1 VGEQQPVTFRFGE
14 DTEVQYLR
22 DIPALG
28 DYVSHQGALW
38 MVSSVHD
45 DALGAL
51 VTCEPRV
58 HTERPTSTREELR
71 SSGTEHSGPAAS
83 PSRSTG

>member
-1 VGEQQPVTFRFGE
+1 MTLGQGISAVVGEQQPVTFRFGE

-38 MVSSVHD
+38 MVSSVDD

-51 VTCEPRV
+51 VTCEPPRAHGTSDEHARRV
-58 HTERPTSTREELR
+58 TL
-71 SSGTEHSGPAAS
+71 
-83 PSRSTG
+83 